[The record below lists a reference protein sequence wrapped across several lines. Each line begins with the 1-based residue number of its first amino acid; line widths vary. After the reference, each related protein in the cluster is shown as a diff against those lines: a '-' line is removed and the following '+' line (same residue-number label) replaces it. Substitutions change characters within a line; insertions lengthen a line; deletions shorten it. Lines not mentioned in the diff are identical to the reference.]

1 MAAPPAEAVAAFAF
15 APASAGDL
23 EALTELRLAVMAE
36 SFNRIGRFNPDR
48 ARAWFA
54 QTYRPETTR
63 LIRVGEAT
71 AGCVAFY
78 PAEPGT
84 LKLEHFYLAS
94 EWQGRGL
101 GTAVLDVLLA
111 EADAAGARVILT
123 VLRESDA
130 RRLYERR
137 GFVETGRDDLDVYMA
152 RAARPTA
159 PV

>member
-1 MAAPPAEAVAAFAF
+1 MAAPPAEAAPAFAF

-23 EALTELRLAVMAE
+23 ERLTALRLAVMAE

-54 QTYRPETTR
+54 ETYRPASTR
-63 LIRVGEAT
+63 LILVDGVF

-78 PAEPGT
+78 AEGPGV
-84 LKLEHFYLAS
+84 LKLEHFYLAPH
-94 EWQGRGL
+94 WQGRGL

-111 EADAAGARVILT
+111 EADAQGARVILT

-152 RAARPTA
+152 RPAGLTA
-159 PV
+159 PA